1 MHWKSNYP
9 EKVNTRHRLR
19 PASDMRHVP
28 VLHGSAHA
36 RDRDPLRSFAQ
47 RLMMQNDRRRS
58 PHRKPARAKVNPDNK
73 NSPLLLKR
81 RENKAGREGGGR
93 GNPLVLDH

>member
-1 MHWKSNYP
+1 MRWKSNYP

-19 PASDMRHVP
+19 PMSDMRHVS

-36 RDRDPLRSFAQ
+36 RDRDQPQSFTQ
-47 RLMMQNDRRRS
+47 RLKKRNDHPRS
-58 PHRKPARAKVNPDNK
+58 LHRKPAQAKVNPDNM

-81 RENKAGREGGGR
+81 RENKAGREDGGR
-93 GNPLVLDH
+93 GNPLVLEY